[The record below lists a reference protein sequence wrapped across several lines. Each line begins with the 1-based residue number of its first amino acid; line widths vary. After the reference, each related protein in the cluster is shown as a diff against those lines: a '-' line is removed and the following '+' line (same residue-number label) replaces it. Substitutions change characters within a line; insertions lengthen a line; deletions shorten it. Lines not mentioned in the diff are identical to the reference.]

1 MSTRRGTAPFILAAA
16 LLSLLL
22 AACGSRL
29 DPETVRAANG
39 TLTGGFEQG
48 AGGAERDRD
57 PVGLAPAGA
66 PAASATEPSVPASP
80 RGHGAGRSDPGRAAG
95 VGRSP
100 AGGLRGRAHAGSCAG
115 FHNQTGITDD
125 TLTIANVADVSGPVP
140 GIFESAR
147 DATRAFAAY
156 FNATSDLCGRKLK
169 VLTLDSRTDA
179 GADQQ
184 AYTRACEVAFAA
196 VGSMS
201 AFDSG
206 GASTAERCG
215 LPDIRSSA
223 VTPQRNHCSTC
234 FGAQGV
240 AVNLIPNS
248 VPDFFVRRFPQAVRR
263 AAMLTLD
270 AQAATV
276 NASSAVAGWTKRGFH
291 FVYQANIDVAE
302 FNYAPYVQQLKKRGV
317 RCVRFFGDYFH
328 AVRLAQAMK
337 QQGFEPGLFIED
349 EAAYDPR
356 YVEQGGD
363 AVEGTYVFLNIVPF
377 EGARRSRE
385 MQRYETWLQQVHPG
399 AHPDFFG
406 VYAWSAARLFVEQ
419 ASALGGRL
427 SRDALV
433 QRLRDVRGWTGDG
446 IHSPQPVGAKRTS
459 ECFNVLQLQHGKWR
473 QRSPGKYVCD
483 GLTDTG
489 VGQ

>member
-1 MSTRRGTAPFILAAA
+1 
-16 LLSLLL
+16 
-22 AACGSRL
+22 
-29 DPETVRAANG
+29 
-39 TLTGGFEQG
+39 
-48 AGGAERDRD
+48 
-57 PVGLAPAGA
+57 
-66 PAASATEPSVPASP
+66 
-80 RGHGAGRSDPGRAAG
+80 
-95 VGRSP
+95 
-100 AGGLRGRAHAGSCAG
+100 
-115 FHNQTGITDD
+115 
-125 TLTIANVADVSGPVP
+125 VP

-184 AYTRACEVAFAA
+184 AYTTACEQAFAA

-206 GASTAERCG
+206 GAATAEHCG
-215 LPDIRSSA
+215 LPDLRASS

-248 VPDFFVRRFPQAVRR
+248 VPDFFVKRFPQAVRK
-263 AAMLTLD
+263 AAMLVLD

-276 NASSAVAGWTKRGFH
+276 NADSAVAGWSKRGFR
-291 FVYQANIDVAE
+291 FVYQARIDVAE

-337 QQGFEPGLFIED
+337 QQGYRPDVFIED

-363 AVEGTYVFLNIVPF
+363 AVDGTYVFLNIVPF
-377 EGARRSRE
+377 EESRRSAE
-385 MQRYETWLQQVHPG
+385 MQRYEAWLQQVHPG

-427 SRDALV
+427 SRGALV
-433 QRLRDVRGWTGDG
+433 QRLRDVQRWTGDG
-446 IHSPQPVGAKRTS
+446 IHSPQPVGPKRTS
-459 ECFNVLQLQHGKWR
+459 PCFSVLQLRQGTWR
-473 QRSPGKYVCD
+473 QVSPGSYVCD

-489 VGQ
+489 VGG